1 VPIEPMHMKNGL
13 ALLLAGAVQAPM
25 GARALELES
34 SLTRAIANTRYEQPA
49 SSDLTQAREL
59 FKHTLLGDRPVA
71 ELKTGWYKLGFAFHE
86 VTADGEPMWLVSQPP
101 DSESGGGWYLFRTNH
116 QSSLAFETPHAKN
129 DVHTGIIGLRLFQ
142 AGTARV
148 LAASTITRHR
158 ADMAHLDDTFFQ
170 AFTLAFA
177 EVCPTG
183 LVVQLHGFES
193 ENHNHVAA
201 DVLASAGIQS
211 PGAWF
216 FEVVE
221 KLKQATAVRV
231 LAYPRDTKVLGG
243 TTNSQGKALNQT
255 ADCRFLHLE
264 ITPELRER
272 MARDPELR
280 RAILDS
286 VSVTQPR

>member
-1 VPIEPMHMKNGL
+1 MHMKNGI

-25 GARALELES
+25 EARALELES

-49 SSDLTQAREL
+49 ASDLSQAREL
-59 FKHTLLGDRPVA
+59 FKHTLLGDQPVA
-71 ELKTGWYKLGFAFHE
+71 ELKSGWYKLGFAFHKL
-86 VTADGEPMWLVSQPP
+86 TSNGEPMWLVSQPP

-116 QSSLAFETPHAKN
+116 ESTLAFETPHARN

-158 ADMAHLDDTFFQ
+158 ADMAHLEDTFFQ

-177 EVCPTG
+177 EACPTG

-193 ENHNHVAA
+193 GNHNNIDA
-201 DVLASAGIQS
+201 DILASAGTQS

-216 FEVVE
+216 LEMVD
-221 KLKQATAVRV
+221 KLRHLSGVRV
-231 LAYPRDTKVLGG
+231 LGYPRDTKVLGG

-255 ADCRFLHLE
+255 PHCRFLHLE

-272 MARDPELR
+272 MARDQELR

-286 VSVTQPR
+286 VSINQPR

>member
-1 VPIEPMHMKNGL
+1 
-13 ALLLAGAVQAPM
+13 
-25 GARALELES
+25 
-34 SLTRAIANTRYEQPA
+34 
-49 SSDLTQAREL
+49 
-59 FKHTLLGDRPVA
+59 VA

-86 VTADGEPMWLVSQPP
+86 VTAEGEPMWLVTQPP

-116 QSSLAFETPHAKN
+116 QSNLAFETPHARN

-158 ADMAHLDDTFFQ
+158 ADMAHLEGTFFQ
-170 AFTLAFA
+170 EFTLAFA
-177 EVCPTG
+177 EACPTG

-193 ENHNHVAA
+193 ENHNNIAA
-201 DVLASAGIQS
+201 DILASAGTKT
-211 PGAWF
+211 PGPWF
-216 FEVVE
+216 EPVVE
-221 KLKQATAVRV
+221 KLKQATSVRV

-243 TTNSQGKALNQT
+243 TTNTQGKALNQT
-255 ADCRFLHLE
+255 PHCRFLHLE

-280 RAILDS
+280 RAILNS
-286 VSVTQPR
+286 VSVAQPQ

>member
-1 VPIEPMHMKNGL
+1 MHMKNGL

-25 GARALELES
+25 EARALELES

-49 SSDLTQAREL
+49 PSDLTQAREL

-71 ELKTGWYKLGFAFHE
+71 ELKPGWYKLGFAFHE
-86 VTADGEPMWLVSQPP
+86 VTAEGEPMWLVSQPP

-116 QSSLAFETPHAKN
+116 QSNLAFETPHARN

-158 ADMAHLDDTFFQ
+158 ADMAHLDGTFFQ
-170 AFTLAFA
+170 EFTLAFA
-177 EVCPTG
+177 EACPTG

-193 ENHNHVAA
+193 ENHNNIAA
-201 DVLASAGIQS
+201 DILASARTKT
-211 PGAWF
+211 PGPWF
-216 FEVVE
+216 EDVAE
-221 KLKQATAVRV
+221 KLKQATGVRV

-243 TTNSQGKALNQT
+243 TTNTQGKALNQT
-255 ADCRFLHLE
+255 PYCRFLHLE

-280 RAILDS
+280 RAVLNS
-286 VSVTQPR
+286 VSVTQPQ